1 MFGSLDGKCLYLHRQ
16 NSSAAEDGR
25 RKRPIFMPAINK
37 QEIQTAPGVVADNAH
52 KGIALETLTARSAV
66 FQFYVKIS
74 SVMNYKKMKERIE
87 RKEEAVKNLIEFL
100 ANENDYS
107 SMMTELA
114 IAQTSVM
121 KLAETARIHGDR
133 GYMEEIYTFFITIT
147 DLLIWIEPLSDFAK
161 LEKEDE

>member
-1 MFGSLDGKCLYLHRQ
+1 MPDAKSI
-16 NSSAAEDGR
+16 AA
-25 RKRPIFMPAINK
+25 
-37 QEIQTAPGVVADNAH
+37 TAWTSGNTSKASHHNLIEPEQRVVPH
-52 KGIALETLTARSAV
+52 FLFVQI
-66 FQFYVKIS
+66 I

-114 IAQTSVM
+114 IAQSSAM
-121 KLAETARIHGDR
+121 KLAEIARIHGDK
-133 GYMEEIYTFFITIT
+133 GYMQELYTFFITIT

-161 LEKEDE
+161 IEKEDE

>member
-1 MFGSLDGKCLYLHRQ
+1 
-16 NSSAAEDGR
+16 
-25 RKRPIFMPAINK
+25 
-37 QEIQTAPGVVADNAH
+37 
-52 KGIALETLTARSAV
+52 
-66 FQFYVKIS
+66 
-74 SVMNYKKMKERIE
+74 MNYKKMKERIE

-121 KLAETARIHGDR
+121 KLAETARIHGDK

-161 LEKEDE
+161 LEKDDE

>member
-1 MFGSLDGKCLYLHRQ
+1 
-16 NSSAAEDGR
+16 
-25 RKRPIFMPAINK
+25 MPANK
-37 QEIQTAPGVVADNAH
+37 EQTIQTAPSVVADNAH
-52 KGIALETLTARSAV
+52 KGIAIETLTARSAV

-74 SVMNYKKMKERIE
+74 IVMNYKKMKERIE

-114 IAQTSVM
+114 IAQSSAM
-121 KLAETARIHGDR
+121 KLAEIARIHGDK
-133 GYMEEIYTFFITIT
+133 GYMQELYTFFITIT

-161 LEKEDE
+161 IEKEDE

>member
-1 MFGSLDGKCLYLHRQ
+1 MLIFAPS
-16 NSSAAEDGR
+16 NSYADETSR
-25 RKRPIFMPAINK
+25 PKKRHFSCPK
-37 QEIQTAPGVVADNAH
+37 HKETTHYGTAWRYGNAS
-52 KGIALETLTARSAV
+52 KDCITILTARSAV
-66 FQFYVKIS
+66 YIFCQI
-74 SVMNYKKMKERIE
+74 VMNYKKMKERIE

-114 IAQTSVM
+114 IAQSSVM
-121 KLAETARIHGDR
+121 KLAETARIHGDK

-161 LEKEDE
+161 IEKEDE

>member
-1 MFGSLDGKCLYLHRQ
+1 
-16 NSSAAEDGR
+16 
-25 RKRPIFMPAINK
+25 
-37 QEIQTAPGVVADNAH
+37 
-52 KGIALETLTARSAV
+52 
-66 FQFYVKIS
+66 
-74 SVMNYKKMKERIE
+74 MNYKEMKERIE

-100 ANENDYS
+100 GKENDYS

-114 IAQTSVM
+114 IAQSSVM
-121 KLAETARIHGDR
+121 KFAEIARINGYK

>member
-1 MFGSLDGKCLYLHRQ
+1 
-16 NSSAAEDGR
+16 
-25 RKRPIFMPAINK
+25 
-37 QEIQTAPGVVADNAH
+37 
-52 KGIALETLTARSAV
+52 
-66 FQFYVKIS
+66 
-74 SVMNYKKMKERIE
+74 MNYKKMKERIE

-121 KLAETARIHGDR
+121 KLAETARIHGDKSH
-133 GYMEEIYTFFITIT
+133 MEEIYTFFITIT
-147 DLLIWIEPLSDFAK
+147 DLLIWVEPLSDFAK